1 LSLHERIESLAR
13 DLAKREARYGDD
25 LERARDKAAALHREV
40 STAIDRFNE
49 VLGAVVPN
57 FDVVVSEP
65 RIDDKH
71 LHAVEF
77 DLERGRHR
85 AIVTL
90 KSKGEVTF
98 VGPFRAGKA
107 EGPCRSFAFPA
118 DAAAEAELQDAL
130 GDFLERFLEEA
141 ATP

>member
-1 LSLHERIESLAR
+1 MSLHERVEAVAR
-13 DLAKREARYGDD
+13 DLAQREALYGED

-40 STAIDRFNE
+40 ASAIDRFNE
-49 VLGAVVPN
+49 VVGAAIPN
-57 FDVVVSEP
+57 FEVRVSSP

-85 AIVTL
+85 AIVTV
-90 KSKGEVTF
+90 KSKGTVTL
-98 VGPFRAGKA
+98 VGPFHAGKA
-107 EGPCRSFAFPA
+107 EGPCRSFAFA
-118 DAAAEAELQDAL
+118 TEASAEAELQDAL
-130 GDFLERFLEEA
+130 GDFMERFLEEA